1 MHTNLV
7 SKLYASNLYAYWA
20 FQYGRPMHQHNY
32 GYPARNML
40 TMGYQHADYE
50 YQQQAGYSPNWMPGY
65 NANPV
70 CLPGYL
76 SSYAQSAYQAR
87 KAQHAY
93 K

>member
-1 MHTNLV
+1 
-7 SKLYASNLYAYWA
+7 
-20 FQYGRPMHQHNY
+20 
-32 GYPARNML
+32 ML

-93 K
+93 KWDAYNFETTFICMEIICELILAATTQKTNHL